1 MVEVRVLSEMESSR
15 RALETRSTKVW
26 NQLLCCRTC
35 GLDGNCT
42 HDGGE
47 IESEDQP
54 AAPYLYASQPWAKA
68 ASPVHSAAPSKTIG
82 AHRTCAKKRKA
93 SRARQNSCKPKARRP
108 TTVPTGDLLEKRFP
122 SEAAKPPMP
131 STS

>member
-15 RALETRSTKVW
+15 RALET
-26 NQLLCCRTC
+26 RTC

-82 AHRTCAKKRKA
+82 AHRTCAKKRK
-93 SRARQNSCKPKARRP
+93 
-108 TTVPTGDLLEKRFP
+108 VV
-122 SEAAKPPMP
+122 
-131 STS
+131 STSRTQGSFAVDVFRHELR

>member
-1 MVEVRVLSEMESSR
+1 MNAANPRCLKPHHSP
-15 RALETRSTKVW
+15 A
-26 NQLLCCRTC
+26 
-35 GLDGNCT
+35 
-42 HDGGE
+42 GE

-93 SRARQNSCKPKARRP
+93 EDME
-108 TTVPTGDLLEKRFP
+108 TEVI
-122 SEAAKPPMP
+122 M
-131 STS
+131 